1 MNENSPDSPKGSSED
16 SLRDSRIAWIG
27 VGNLATPIVTRL
39 IAAGIRPLLYDIR
52 ADATAP
58 FAGKASL
65 AASLDEAVAGA
76 DLIFSTIPSH
86 DALHAVASAVAASG
100 KPGAL
105 WCDMSTVSPQASED
119 AAALL
124 EGKDIAYLRA
134 PVSGSVGQAEQGVLT
149 VIASG
154 PEDAYHRCLPT
165 FEHFS
170 TQRFHVGEGEEARY
184 MKLLINNMV
193 GSLAAMLAES
203 LAMGS
208 KAGLDWSTMLD
219 VVSASAIASPLL
231 KYKAELLK
239 KRDFTPAF
247 TTDLMIKDMVLFEEA
262 ARALGCPTP
271 LAGETLVLLKDY
283 AAAGGGDEDY
293 YGLVKLF
300 EERAGVCVLN

>member
-1 MNENSPDSPKGSSED
+1 MSEDKPDSPAD
-16 SLRDSRIAWIG
+16 QTIAWIG
-27 VGNLATPIVTRL
+27 VGNLATPIVARL
-39 IAAGIRPLLYDIR
+39 IAAGIRPTLYDIR

-58 FAGKASL
+58 FAGKVEI
-65 AASLDEAVAGA
+65 AASLDEAVAGS
-76 DLIFSTIPSH
+76 DLTFSTIPSH
-86 DALHAVASAVAASG
+86 DALHAVAAAVSARG
-100 KPGAL
+100 KAGAV

-124 EGKDIAYLRA
+124 EGTGIAHLRA

-154 PEDAYHRCLPT
+154 PEDAYQRCLPV
-165 FEHFS
+165 FKHFS
-170 TQRFHVGEGEEARY
+170 TQRFHVGHGEEARY

-203 LAMGS
+203 LAMGT
-208 KAGLDWSTMLD
+208 KAGLDWTTMLD

-239 KRDFTPAF
+239 KRDFSPAF
-247 TTDLMIKDMVLFEEA
+247 TTDLMIKDMALFEDA
-262 ARALGCPTP
+262 ASALGCSAP
-271 LAGETLVLLKDY
+271 LAGETLALLKDY
-283 AAAGGGDEDY
+283 AAAGGAEEDY

-300 EERAGVCVLN
+300 EERAGV